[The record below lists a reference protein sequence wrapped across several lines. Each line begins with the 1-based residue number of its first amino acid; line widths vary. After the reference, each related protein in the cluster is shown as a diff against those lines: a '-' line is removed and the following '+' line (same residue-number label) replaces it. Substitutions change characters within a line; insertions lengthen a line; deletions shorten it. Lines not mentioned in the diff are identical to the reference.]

1 MRVSTPRLPVSQH
14 RFIFHFP
21 RLLVSIATLSCL
33 AFTLSALADELPAF
47 DLVIRNAR
55 FVPDRLEVPANTRF
69 RLNVKNEG
77 PGAEEFES
85 IPLKKEK
92 IIAAGATA
100 VLMFT
105 PLKPGNYNFFGEF
118 HPDTAQGVLVV
129 K

>member
-1 MRVSTPRLPVSQH
+1 MSTLNT
-14 RFIFHFP
+14 IFAMKT
-21 RLLVSIATLSCL
+21 LLTLLCAFCL
-33 AFTLSALADELPAF
+33 CSGIALADELPAF

-100 VLMFT
+100 VLTFT